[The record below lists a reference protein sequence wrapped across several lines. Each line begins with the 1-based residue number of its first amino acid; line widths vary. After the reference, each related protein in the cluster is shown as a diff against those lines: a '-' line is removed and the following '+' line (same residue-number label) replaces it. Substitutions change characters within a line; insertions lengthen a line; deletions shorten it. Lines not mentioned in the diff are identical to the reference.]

1 LAFWISLAETCNNN
15 LLANFSQKQD
25 RKSAWEPDGKDL
37 KSRDYPGR
45 DSVLDGVVA
54 LRFNKNSNQ

>member
-25 RKSAWEPDGKDL
+25 RKSAWEPDGKGL
-37 KSRDYPGR
+37 KSRDYHGPWLSFGR
-45 DSVLDGVVA
+45 GGGVAV
-54 LRFNKNSNQ
+54 